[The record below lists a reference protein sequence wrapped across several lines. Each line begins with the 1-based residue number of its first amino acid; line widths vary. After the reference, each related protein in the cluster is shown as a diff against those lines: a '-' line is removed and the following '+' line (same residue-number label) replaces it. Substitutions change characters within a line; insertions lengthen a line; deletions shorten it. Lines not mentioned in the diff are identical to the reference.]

1 MLSQQRQKLIL
12 DYLKTHKSAQ
22 VQQLSDILGISLST
36 VRRDL
41 SDMEEFG
48 SVRRVHGGAMLAQEV
63 PESPILLRSD
73 KYADEKRRIGE
84 AAGRMVSD
92 GETIIITGGTTAE
105 MMLPSLAEKA
115 NLTVVTNALNIAW
128 KLAQHTHINVV
139 VLGGYL
145 RHSEYTLLGHLT
157 IQALQDI
164 HVSKIFHGIY
174 GLDPENGLSGT
185 YIQEVQTDRE
195 IINAAEQ
202 LIVMADA
209 SKFGRTGAVR
219 LVPMDQVSTLITDTG
234 APEDELAVL
243 REKGITVVQ
252 V

>member
-41 SDMEEFG
+41 SDMEEIG
-48 SVRRVHGGAMLAQEV
+48 SVRRVHGGAVLQDI
-63 PESPILLRSD
+63 PESPILQRSD
-73 KYADEKRRIGE
+73 EYIEEKQRIGY
-84 AAGRMVSD
+84 AAAQMVNN

-105 MMLPSLAEKA
+105 MMLPYLAEKI

-157 IQALQDI
+157 IEALKDI
-164 HVSKIFHGIY
+164 HVNKIFHGIY
-174 GLDPENGLSGT
+174 GLDAEGGLSGT

-202 LIVMADA
+202 LVILADS

-219 LVPMDQVSTLITDTG
+219 LVPIEQVSTLITDSG
-234 APEDELAVL
+234 APADEIALL

>member
-12 DYLKTHKSAQ
+12 DYLRTHKTAQ

-41 SDMEEFG
+41 SDMEEIG
-48 SVRRVHGGAMLAQEV
+48 SVRRVHGGAMLVQDI
-63 PESPILLRSD
+63 PESPILQRSD
-73 KYADEKRRIGE
+73 EYIDEKQHIGQ
-84 AAGRMVSD
+84 AAAQMVND

-105 MMLPSLAEKA
+105 MMLPYLAEKS

-128 KLAQHTHINVV
+128 KLAQYSPINVV

-145 RHSEYTLLGHLT
+145 RHLEYTLLGHLT
-157 IQALQDI
+157 IEALKDI

-174 GLDPENGLSGT
+174 GLDSESGLSGT

-202 LIVMADA
+202 LIILADS
-209 SKFGRTGAVR
+209 SKFVRTGAVR
-219 LVPMDQVSTLITDTG
+219 LVPIEQVSTLITDSG
-234 APEDELAVL
+234 APTDEIAILK
-243 REKGITVVQ
+243 EKGITVV
-252 V
+252 VV

>member
-41 SDMEEFG
+41 SDMEVVG
-48 SVRRVHGGAMLAQEV
+48 SVRRVHGGAMLMQEV
-63 PESPILLRSD
+63 PESPILQRT
-73 KYADEKRRIGE
+73 DEYIEEKQRIGQA
-84 AAGRMVSD
+84 AAGMVND

-105 MMLPSLAEKA
+105 MMIPYLADKS

-128 KLAQHTHINVV
+128 KLAQYTHINVV

-157 IQALQDI
+157 IEALKDI

-174 GLDPENGLSGT
+174 GLNSESGLSGT

-195 IINAAEQ
+195 IISAAEQ
-202 LIVMADA
+202 LVIMADS

-219 LVPMDQVSTLITDTG
+219 LVPIELVSTLISDTG
-234 APEDELAVL
+234 APQDEIAIL
-243 REKGITVVQ
+243 REKGITVVL

>member
-41 SDMEEFG
+41 SDMEEIG
-48 SVRRVHGGAMLAQEV
+48 SVRRVHGGAMLIQDV
-63 PESPILLRSD
+63 PESPILQRSD
-73 KYADEKRRIGE
+73 EYIEAKQRIGE
-84 AAGRMVSD
+84 AAARIVND

-105 MMLPSLAEKA
+105 MMLPYLAEKT

-157 IQALQDI
+157 IEALQDI
-164 HVSKIFHGIY
+164 HVSKIFQGIY
-174 GLDPENGLSGT
+174 GLDSEGGLSGT

-202 LIVMADA
+202 LIILADS

-219 LVPMDQVSTLITDTG
+219 LVPIEQVSMLITDNG
-234 APEDELAVL
+234 APPDELEVL
-243 REKGITVVQ
+243 REKGITVVL

>member
-12 DYLKTHKSAQ
+12 DYLRTHKSAQ

-41 SDMEEFG
+41 SDMEEIG
-48 SVRRVHGGAMLAQEV
+48 SVRRVHGGAMLMQDV
-63 PESPILLRSD
+63 PESPILQRSD
-73 KYADEKRRIGE
+73 EYIDAKQRIGQ
-84 AAGRMVSD
+84 AAAQMVND
-92 GETIIITGGTTAE
+92 GDTIIITGGTTAE
-105 MMLPSLAEKA
+105 MMLPHLAEKS

-157 IQALQDI
+157 IEALKDI

-174 GLDPENGLSGT
+174 GLDSEDGLSGT
-185 YIQEVQTDRE
+185 YIQEVQTDRG
-195 IINAAEQ
+195 IIDAAEQ
-202 LIVMADA
+202 LIILADS

-219 LVPMDQVSTLITDTG
+219 LVPIDQVSTLITDSD
-234 APEDELAVL
+234 APADEIAIL
-243 REKGITVVQ
+243 REKGITVVL